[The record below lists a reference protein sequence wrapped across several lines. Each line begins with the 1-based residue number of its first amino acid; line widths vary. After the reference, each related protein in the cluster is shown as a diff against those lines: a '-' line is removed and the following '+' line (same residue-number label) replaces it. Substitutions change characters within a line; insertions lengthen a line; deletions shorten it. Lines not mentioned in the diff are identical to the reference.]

1 LDDAHIESELKGKT
15 LLVYMH
21 ILKGGQETVGVREVQ
36 RALGF
41 SSPSVAAYHLQ
52 KLQDLGLIENA
63 FGDYRLIKEVKVGVL
78 RSFVSFGGVMLPRF
92 LFYAVLVTSMLVTF
106 LLQFPFSPTR
116 EYITTLVMGLVPSAV
131 LWYETV
137 KIWREKPSWGVLTLE
152 QLFVSLALRGSGVC
166 TS

>member
-1 LDDAHIESELKGKT
+1 MDDAHIESELKGKT

-21 ILKGGQETVGVREVQ
+21 ILKAGQDTVGVREVQ

-63 FGDYRLIKEVKVGVL
+63 YGDYRLIKEIKVGVL
-78 RSFVSFGGVMLPRF
+78 RSFVSVGGVMLPRF

-106 LLQFPFSPTR
+106 VASFPFIPSR
-116 EYITTLVMGLVPSAV
+116 EYITTLIMGFVPAAV
-131 LWYETV
+131 FWYETV
-137 KIWREKPSWGVLTLE
+137 KIWREKPS
-152 QLFVSLALRGSGVC
+152 
-166 TS
+166 

>member
-1 LDDAHIESELKGKT
+1 MDDAHIESELKGKT

-21 ILKGGQETVGVREVQ
+21 ILKAGQETVGVREVQ

-63 FGDYRLIKEVKVGVL
+63 YGDYRLIKEVKVGVL
-78 RSFVSFGGVMLPRF
+78 RSFVSVGGVMLPRF

-106 LLQFPFSPTR
+106 VASFPFVPSR
-116 EYITTLVMGLVPSAV
+116 EYITTLVMGIVPAAV
-131 LWYETV
+131 FWYETV
-137 KIWREKPSWGVLTLE
+137 KIWREKPS
-152 QLFVSLALRGSGVC
+152 
-166 TS
+166 

>member
-1 LDDAHIESELKGKT
+1 MDDANIESELKGKT

-52 KLQDLGLIENA
+52 KLQDLGLVENA
-63 FGDYRLIKEVKVGVL
+63 YGDYRLIKEVKVGVL
-78 RSFVSFGGVMLPRF
+78 RSFVSVGGVMLPRF

-106 LLQFPFSPTR
+106 LATFPFVLTR
-116 EYITTLVMGLVPSAV
+116 EYITTLVMGLVPAAV
-131 LWYETV
+131 FWYETLRL
-137 KIWREKPSWGVLTLE
+137 WRRLSV
-152 QLFVSLALRGSGVC
+152 
-166 TS
+166 

>member
-21 ILKGGQETVGVREVQ
+21 ILKAGQDTVGVREVQ
-36 RALGF
+36 RELGF

-63 FGDYRLIKEVKVGVL
+63 YGDYRLIKEVKVGVL
-78 RSFVSFGGVMLPRF
+78 RSFVSVGGVMLPRF

-106 LLQFPFSPTR
+106 IISYPFVPTR
-116 EYITTLVMGLVPSAV
+116 EYITTLFMGIVPAAV

-137 KIWREKPSWGVLTLE
+137 KIWREKPS
-152 QLFVSLALRGSGVC
+152 
-166 TS
+166 

>member
-21 ILKGGQETVGVREVQ
+21 MLKAGQETVGVREVQ

-41 SSPSVAAYHLQ
+41 SSPSVAAYHIQ
-52 KLQDLGLIENA
+52 KLQDLGLIENIY
-63 FGDYRLIKEVKVGVL
+63 GDYRLIKEVKVGVL
-78 RSFVSFGGVMLPRF
+78 RSFVSVGGVMLPRF

-106 LLQFPFSPTR
+106 LVSFPFVPSR
-116 EYITTLVMGLVPSAV
+116 EYITTLVMGLVPAVV

-137 KIWREKPSWGVLTLE
+137 KIWREKPS
-152 QLFVSLALRGSGVC
+152 
-166 TS
+166 

>member
-1 LDDAHIESELKGKT
+1 LDDAQIESELKGKT

-21 ILKGGQETVGVREVQ
+21 ILKAGQETVGVREVQ

-63 FGDYRLIKEVKVGVL
+63 YGDYRLIKEVKVGVL
-78 RSFVSFGGVMLPRF
+78 RSFVSVGGVMLPRF

-106 LLQFPFSPTR
+106 TVSFPFIPSR
-116 EYITTLVMGLVPSAV
+116 EYITTLLMGLVPAIV
-131 LWYETV
+131 FWYETI
-137 KIWREKPSWGVLTLE
+137 KIWREKPS
-152 QLFVSLALRGSGVC
+152 
-166 TS
+166 